1 MVETK
6 KPGDLL
12 AAGETLLTIVLSDDT
27 LALKYVCL
35 QWCLDLIAASAAAAA
50 AAPML
55 LLSQTSVLRTSRVI
69 VSADDGVRDVP

>member
-1 MVETK
+1 MNETA

-12 AAGETLLTIVLSDDT
+12 VASKTLLTIVLSDNT
-27 LALKYVCL
+27 LVLKDVCL
-35 QWCLDLIAASAAAAA
+35 QWYLDLIAAAAA

-69 VSADDGVRDVP
+69 VSADDGVRDVL

>member
-27 LALKYVCL
+27 LALKDVL
-35 QWCLDLIAASAAAAA
+35 VWQWCLDLITSE
-50 AAPML
+50 PSIL
-55 LLSQTSVLRTSRVI
+55 LLSQTFVLHTSRVI

>member
-27 LALKYVCL
+27 LALKDVCL
-35 QWCLDLIAASAAAAA
+35 QWCLDLITSK
-50 AAPML
+50 PPIL
-55 LLSQTSVLRTSRVI
+55 LLSQTFVLHTSRVI